1 MHQLESAEIEDP
13 CQRTA
18 PEQRPTMN
26 ALEPRPVPRPL
37 ALLMAVVLGIFYLDA
52 FVVGASGAELVA
64 FILLGVLTVVGF
76 LQHADHGPH
85 RWPAAQPI
93 VLGALGA
100 SAVQALGRGEL
111 LAIVPATALVGSL
124 GALLERRTGAV
135 SLAAPLY
142 CGAFA
147 GMTSKLVLHHPG
159 WLMLAGGLAGAVLT
173 LLSNSWG
180 GIGGKLGTTAFL
192 SVFGI
197 CGLAW
202 AFGALGPG
210 APLHAFSAAERVGV
224 VIAAVSSPLLTHWL
238 SERCALG
245 PIQGSALPS
254 LLVGLLLPL
263 LAAPLGISP
272 QPLALVWLGSS
283 FVGMTAHARL
293 GRHPQGVLMVMGLL
307 FALFSLSFEP
317 RLAGIGGDLGATAAV
332 SVFAVLGA
340 RRLLNRA

>member
-1 MHQLESAEIEDP
+1 M
-13 CQRTA
+13 
-18 PEQRPTMN
+18 
-26 ALEPRPVPRPL
+26 PRPL
-37 ALLMAVVLGIFYLDA
+37 ALLMAAVLAIFYLDA
-52 FVVGASGAELVA
+52 FVIGASGPEVVA

-76 LQHADHGPH
+76 RQHADHGPH
-85 RWPAAQPI
+85 RWPAVLPI

-100 SAVQALGRGEL
+100 TAVQALSRAEL
-111 LAIVPATALVGSL
+111 MTMVSATALVGCL
-124 GALLERRTGAV
+124 GALLERRSGAM

-159 WLMLAGGLAGAVLT
+159 WLVLAGALAGAVLT

-202 AFGALGPG
+202 TFGALGAG
-210 APLHAFSAAERVGV
+210 APLHAYSAAERLGV
-224 VIAAVSSPLLTHWL
+224 VIAAVASPLLTHWL

-263 LAAPLGISP
+263 LAAPLGITP
-272 QPLALVWLGSS
+272 QPLAVVWLGSS
-283 FVGMTAHARL
+283 FVGMTAHERL
-293 GRHPQGVLMVMGLL
+293 GRHPQAMLIAMGLL

-332 SVFAVLGA
+332 SVFTVLGA
-340 RRLLNRA
+340 RRLLPS

>member
-1 MHQLESAEIEDP
+1 M
-13 CQRTA
+13 
-18 PEQRPTMN
+18 
-26 ALEPRPVPRPL
+26 PRPL
-37 ALLMAVVLGIFYLDA
+37 ALLMAAVFAIFYLDA
-52 FVVGASGAELVA
+52 FVVGASGPEVVA

-76 LQHADHGPH
+76 RQHADHGPH
-85 RWPAAQPI
+85 RWPAVLPI

-100 SAVQALGRGEL
+100 TAVQALSREGL
-111 LAIVPATALVGSL
+111 MAMVPATALVGCL
-124 GALLERRTGAV
+124 GALLERRSGAM

-159 WLMLAGGLAGAVLT
+159 WLVLAGALAGAMLT

-202 AFGALGPG
+202 AFGALGAG
-210 APLHAFSAAERVGV
+210 VPLHAYSAAERLGV
-224 VIAAVSSPLLTHWL
+224 VIAAVASPLLTHWL

-263 LAAPLGISP
+263 LAAPLGITP
-272 QPLALVWLGSS
+272 QPLAVVWLGSS
-283 FVGMTAHARL
+283 FVGMTAHERL
-293 GRHPQGVLMVMGLL
+293 GRHPQAMLIAMGLL

-332 SVFAVLGA
+332 SVFTVLGA
-340 RRLLNRA
+340 RRLLPS